1 MSDVEAVEDPCA
13 ASFDDSH
20 NGLRIASIF
29 IILVTS
35 LVGTLLP
42 IVLRKSK
49 WVPTPVFE
57 FAKFFGSGV
66 IIATAFMHLLT
77 PAFEALGSE
86 CLTGVWADYDWAPAI
101 AMAAV
106 YFIFFAEIAAYRI
119 GHRKMAKLGLTYH
132 THMDGEAEHGHDH
145 QHPDAVPHNHSV
157 VEPSSPIRSSEA
169 TSNEKFADYKREESA
184 TSSLNPEYHTSTAE
198 GVAQLIAVGILEF
211 GVMLHS
217 VIIGLTLGV
226 TDEFIVLFIVLIFH
240 QMFEG
245 LGLGSRLSQLN
256 LPPHLRWAPY
266 AAAILYAIMTPI
278 GVAAGYG
285 ARQSYNDNSGT
296 KNAVAGVLDAFS
308 AGILLYTG
316 LVELLGHEILLNPRT
331 MKAST
336 GKLTYIF
343 ICMLLGSGLMAL
355 LAKWA

>member
-1 MSDVEAVEDPCA
+1 MSDVAVEDPCA
-13 ASFDDSH
+13 ATVGDSH
-20 NGLRIASIF
+20 GNLRIASIF

-49 WVPTPVFE
+49 WVPTAVFE

-66 IIATAFMHLLT
+66 IIATAFMHLLA
-77 PAFEALGSE
+77 PAFAALGSE
-86 CLTGVWADYDWAPAI
+86 CLTGVWQDYDWAPAI

-145 QHPDAVPHNHSV
+145 QHPDVTPHNHGI
-157 VEPSSPIRSSEA
+157 VEGPSPIPSSP
-169 TSNEKFADYKREESA
+169 TSNEKSSSYTEAESA
-184 TSSLNPEYHTSTAE
+184 VSSLNPQYSTSTAE

-217 VIIGLTLGV
+217 IIIGLTLGV
-226 TDEFIVLFIVLIFH
+226 TDEFIVLFVVLIFH

-245 LGLGSRLSQLN
+245 LGLGSRLSQLE
-256 LPPHLRWAPY
+256 LPKHLRWAPWV
-266 AAAILYAIMTPI
+266 AGILYSLMTPI

-285 ARQSYNDNSGT
+285 ARQSYNDNGAT
-296 KNAVAGVLDAFS
+296 KNAVSGVLDAFS

-331 MKAST
+331 MKASS

-343 ICMLLGSGLMAL
+343 LCMLLGSGLMAL
-355 LAKWA
+355 LARWA

>member
-1 MSDVEAVEDPCA
+1 
-13 ASFDDSH
+13 
-20 NGLRIASIF
+20 
-29 IILVTS
+29 
-35 LVGTLLP
+35 
-42 IVLRKSK
+42 
-49 WVPTPVFE
+49 
-57 FAKFFGSGV
+57 
-66 IIATAFMHLLT
+66 
-77 PAFEALGSE
+77 
-86 CLTGVWADYDWAPAI
+86 
-101 AMAAV
+101 
-106 YFIFFAEIAAYRI
+106 
-119 GHRKMAKLGLTYH
+119 
-132 THMDGEAEHGHDH
+132 MDGEAEHGHDH

-266 AAAILYAIMTPI
+266 AAAILYAIMTYVP
-278 GVAAGYG
+278 
-285 ARQSYNDNSGT
+285 
-296 KNAVAGVLDAFS
+296 
-308 AGILLYTG
+308 
-316 LVELLGHEILLNPRT
+316 
-331 MKAST
+331 
-336 GKLTYIF
+336 LT
-343 ICMLLGSGLMAL
+343 CT
-355 LAKWA
+355 WH